1 MECGLIDALT
11 SSFDQ
16 ALDWRWQAYDPNVFS
31 TEGGDLVINVPE
43 AASYY
48 GLDTTVQWDFT
59 GRSLTLELEPVPLGV
74 GFWFDIGSDPENY
87 AELFVT
93 DGGQLLHVTEVEGVY
108 DVLASEPYN
117 PVEHR
122 FLRLREQDGSVI
134 FGVSADGQSFNELL
148 ELPLAGWF
156 DPRFVDV
163 FLGFPTLGGPKPEL
177 RARFVQSSTV
187 NSPLCKAEA
196 LSDNFN
202 DGVVGPEWNNSFAQP
217 GCALLEQEG
226 RAQIACPPQQYIQTS
241 LVSSSAY
248 DLTGSSVR
256 VEPGNATMNDG
267 DNVYAVLILRDA
279 GETGSFWF
287 YELFEGALELYEI
300 KNFEWQPIKQV
311 PYAPED
317 GSILRVREQAG
328 QVIFERSVDG
338 VTFTNFISRTPHI
351 DISKLQ
357 IELSGGVSEFPNP
370 NAPVEVWFDNLNV
383 AP

>member
-16 ALDWRWQAYDPNVFS
+16 ALDWRWQAHDSNIF
-31 TEGGDLVINVPE
+31 TANGGDLVMHVPE
-43 AASYY
+43 EEGYY
-48 GLDTTVQWDFT
+48 SLDSSVQWNLT
-59 GRSLTLELEPVPLGV
+59 GRSLTLELDTVPPGV
-74 GFWFDIGSDPENY
+74 GFWFDIGSDQENY

-93 DGGQLLHVTEVEGVY
+93 DGGQLLHVAEVEGVY
-108 DVLASEPYN
+108 DVLASEPYD

-122 FLRLREQDGSVI
+122 FLRLREQDGSI
-134 FGVSADGQSFNELL
+134 LFGVSADGQTFNELL

-163 FLGFPTLGGPKPEL
+163 FLGFPTLGGPKPDL
-177 RARFVQSSTV
+177 RARFVQSSMV
-187 NSPLCKAEA
+187 NSPLCKAET

-226 RAQIACPPQQYIQTS
+226 RAQIACPPEQYIQTS

-267 DNVYAVLILRDA
+267 DNVYAALILRDA
-279 GETGSFWF
+279 GDTDSFWF
-287 YELFEGALELYEI
+287 YELFEGSLVLYEI
-300 KNFEWQPIKQV
+300 TDADWQQAKQI
-311 PYAPED
+311 PYLPEE
-317 GSILRVREQAG
+317 GSILRVREHAG